1 MIKLEDLENMA
12 RNQYLKSKLETLLS
26 IENDLEKQYR
36 MAQAILE
43 YINVYYITVVSKRKL
58 EDYNIMKIID
68 NYATLDEEIFDQM
81 VAINSLYNQIDQKE
95 YDKEDIEYLLLK
107 IDYIYELLKNKYGE
121 IKDGVK

>member
-12 RNQYLKSKLETLLS
+12 KNQYLKSKLETLLS

>member
-36 MAQAILE
+36 MAQALLE

>member
-12 RNQYLKSKLETLLS
+12 KNQYLKSKLETLLS

-81 VAINSLYNQIDQKE
+81 VAINALYNQIDQKE
-95 YDKEDIEYLLLK
+95 YDEEDIEYLLLK

>member
-107 IDYIYELLKNKYGE
+107 IDYIYELLKNKYVE

>member
-1 MIKLEDLENMA
+1 
-12 RNQYLKSKLETLLS
+12 
-26 IENDLEKQYR
+26 
-36 MAQAILE
+36 
-43 YINVYYITVVSKRKL
+43 
-58 EDYNIMKIID
+58 MKIID

>member
-81 VAINSLYNQIDQKE
+81 VAINALYNQIDQKE
-95 YDKEDIEYLLLK
+95 YDEEDIEYLLLK

>member
-1 MIKLEDLENMA
+1 MIKIEDLENMA
-12 RNQYLKSKLETLLS
+12 KNQYLKSKLEVLLS

-43 YINVYYITVVSKRKL
+43 YINVYYITIVSKRKL

-81 VAINSLYNQIDQKE
+81 VAINALYNQIDQKE
-95 YDKEDIEYLLLK
+95 YDEEDIEYLLLK

>member
-12 RNQYLKSKLETLLS
+12 KNQYLKSKLETLLS

-43 YINVYYITVVSKRKL
+43 YINVYYITVVLKRKL
-58 EDYNIMKIID
+58 EDYNIMKIMD
-68 NYATLDEEIFDQM
+68 HYAELDENIFEQM
-81 VAINSLYNQIDQKE
+81 TAINALYNQMDQE
-95 YDKEDIEYLLLK
+95 EFEEDDIEYLLLK